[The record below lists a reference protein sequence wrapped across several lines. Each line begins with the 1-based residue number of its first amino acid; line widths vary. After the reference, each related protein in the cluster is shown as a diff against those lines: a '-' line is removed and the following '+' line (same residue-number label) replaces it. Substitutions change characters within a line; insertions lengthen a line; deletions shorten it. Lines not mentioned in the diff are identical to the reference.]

1 MDVAVLQAVETG
13 RLEEVE
19 DVVAV
24 SRSVL
29 ELRLEA
35 LAEQQHEIGVVEL
48 LDVAGRRFEVVRLG
62 PGRREVADAD

>member
-1 MDVAVLQAVETG
+1 M
-13 RLEEVE
+13 
-19 DVVAV
+19 VAV

-48 LDVAGRRFEVVRLG
+48 LDVAGSRLEVVRLG